1 MDKLREEKLFKA
13 LMLLSLAVV
22 VGSLFIVVAVI
33 VWNGA
38 PALSLSMI
46 TQTPKGG
53 YYLGKEGGILNA
65 IVGSLY
71 LAFGSLILAL
81 MISLPAALSLQK
93 DYIGKTK
100 AAYYI
105 RLSLDVLW
113 GTPSIV
119 YGAFGFIIML
129 YLGMRASLLGGI
141 IVLTILQLPIMIR
154 SMEEVI
160 KMVPSEL
167 KEASYTLGATRFE
180 TTALVVVKQALPG
193 IVTGVI
199 LAFGRGIGDAA
210 SILFTAG
217 YTDSLPRSLLDPVAS
232 LPLAVFFQL
241 GTPFLEVQQRAYAS
255 ALILLLIVLA
265 LSLTSRYLS
274 RKFMKNIIR

>member
-1 MDKLREEKLFKA
+1 MDKLREEKIFKA
-13 LMLLSLAVV
+13 LMISSLAIV
-22 VGSLFIVVAVI
+22 VGSLFMVAGVI

-38 PALSLSMI
+38 PALSLSMV
-46 TQTPKGG
+46 TQLPKGG

-141 IVLTILQLPIMIR
+141 IVLTLLQLPIMIR
-154 SMEEVI
+154 TMEEVI
-160 KMVPSEL
+160 KMVPAEL

-180 TTALVVVKQALPG
+180 TTTGVVVRQALPG
-193 IVTGVI
+193 IVTAVI

-217 YTDSLPRSLLDPVAS
+217 YTDSLPRSLFDPVAS

-241 GTPFLEVQQRAYAS
+241 GTPFPEVQQRAYAS

-274 RKFMKNIIR
+274 RKFKKNIIR